1 MTKKILPLKDIPKT
15 VWLLIP
21 INLAGLLAIFIF
33 FTGDI
38 SYYWLFAV
46 VLGYIIQK
54 EIGISSGYHRLFSH
68 YSYEVSRPIKLFI
81 LWCGLIA
88 GQGSPYWWA
97 ALHRGYHHK
106 HSDTDRDPHSPI
118 HGFWH
123 SYILW
128 LFKIKEK
135 DISTRYIIDLIRDKD
150 LAFAHK
156 YYIPIFVISH
166 FSVACINLN
175 VWLFF
180 MALPSFLTLH
190 SYCLQTS
197 VQHLGKG
204 GYQNF
209 NTKDNSMNN
218 CFIFPIVLGDAWHNN
233 HHADPGNPNFGKRWW
248 EIDTTYLLIKILRL
262 RNNLN
267 ASAN

>member
-1 MTKKILPLKDIPKT
+1 MTKKILPFKEIPKT

-21 INLAGLLAIFIF
+21 INLAGILAIYTFIKN
-33 FTGDI
+33 DI
-38 SYYWLFAV
+38 SYWWLVAIAV
-46 VLGYIIQK
+46 GYILQK
-54 EIGISSGYHRLFSH
+54 EIGISAGYHRLFSH
-68 YSYEVSRPIKLFI
+68 YSYTVSRPIKLFI

-106 HSDTDRDPHSPI
+106 HSDTDKDPHSPI

-150 LAFAHK
+150 LSLAHK
-156 YYIPIFVISH
+156 HYLTIFFLSH
-166 FSVACINLN
+166 CFVAAINVNL
-175 VWLFF
+175 WLFL
-180 MALPSFLTLH
+180 MALPAFLTLH

-197 VQHLGKG
+197 LQHLGKF
-204 GYQNF
+204 GYRSFETNDQ
-209 NTKDNSMNN
+209 SMNN
-218 CFIFPIVLGDAWHNN
+218 LAIFPIVLGDAWHNN
-233 HHADPGNPNFGKRWW
+233 HHADPGNPNFGKHWW
-248 EIDTTYLLIKILRL
+248 EIDTTYLLIRL
-262 RNNLN
+262 MSSNNKLN
-267 ASAN
+267 A